1 MISILER
8 LFEQAS
14 SRQRLLGLWAALGVT
29 LQLSL
34 PALNGVS
41 AVGPLALWMWWLPL
55 AALGLDLLL
64 MSANEQAG
72 GALTTTR
79 RRPRRSQA
87 MRVQSARSGAAVP
100 GLSSRATR
108 PPRGLSVTSYS
119 TPSRIGR

>member
-1 MISILER
+1 MISFLER
-8 LFEQAS
+8 LVEQAS
-14 SRQRLLGLWAALGVT
+14 PRQRLLGLWAALGIT

-34 PALNGVS
+34 PALHGGS

-87 MRVQSARSGAAVP
+87 MRVQSARSGAVVP